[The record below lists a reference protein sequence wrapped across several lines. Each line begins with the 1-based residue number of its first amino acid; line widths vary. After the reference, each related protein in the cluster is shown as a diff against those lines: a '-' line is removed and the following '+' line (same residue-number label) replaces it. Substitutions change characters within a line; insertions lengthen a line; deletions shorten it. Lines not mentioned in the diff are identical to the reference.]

1 MGATDS
7 KLAFRKGVFR
17 LFEERNI
24 APSADDYWSCF
35 WTLPET
41 SDEIYSLIG
50 ANDIRKTRDT
60 AKENLETLL
69 DKVILRIDTIV
80 NAPHFPSTQH
90 PPQHLLNCF
99 RLLTLE
105 RIVPESTLQ
114 GQQFR
119 DTFGDN
125 GGDESTTATTSTNSP
140 SDATAAAALD
150 QKRIIQYDTL
160 KPRGELLLT
169 LIIQCLYLTGFT
181 LPLSVTNSKDESSRV
196 VYAIWEEGVGSS
208 KSLGSSREMDMNR
221 TEVLRTL
228 TMLFSKS
235 MYTSPSNTLAKED
248 LWLNYVVTKTER
260 KIILVL
266 LCSFMNTA
274 CKYDPLGWGVPYNHI
289 MVADPAEQLVATCL
303 RVLLILLDYRSP
315 HAVELMH
322 ELDKHQHRQS
332 LSAATEQLVSDITT
346 PSATE
351 LTNINTAINDNSS
364 LGENAQQSP
373 SIDTNVETTNNTN
386 DAQEESPLPAALLPT
401 SPVSA
406 EIQSILSSVEEIN
419 DTHDNPFKHYLS
431 KLHRTQDFK
440 FLMDG
445 IQRIL
450 YNPLQASN
458 TYLPRSTK
466 RVQCNVEMMMLC
478 WRLME
483 CNQRFKNYLTE
494 TNHALDFMVALIYF
508 SVESKSNIA
517 QVGVVRMCAFIL
529 QTLSSEREFGI
540 KLNTTFTGHS
550 SLPALA
556 RLPAFHGTY
565 GDYLIISIVNLIAS
579 THGSLSSLYPAFILT
594 MTNVSPYL
602 KNLSVGSASK
612 LITLFNSVS
621 SAGFMLADD
630 SNHRLTGYMLE
641 IFNNIIQYHFANNPN
656 VIYAIVRN
664 HTRFDKLFKFTLSS
678 GLAEIEHHRRLKEE
692 RQQST
697 VQQTNAEGSQP
708 ADQQHGPSRRS
719 SSASSFAPLYTLQ
732 KFTPT
737 EEWVSLWFPQ
747 FPLETIQV
755 LLNYLVPLVEEKCTL
770 EGLTTDAQ
778 VLDFLR
784 SVTMVGILPQRH
796 GIFIRKFQWG
806 EALVIWFRSML
817 WGQAYISSM
826 HTSSSP
832 WNGTLIKLF
841 QIKHELPP
849 PTNTNGA
856 AAVAASSPS
865 ALPPP
870 PQQPS
875 IPPTAP
881 LSSSSSSTPLSSSPK
896 SPAAPATTTALSE
909 TSDHT
914 PTSSN

>member
-17 LFEERNI
+17 LFEERHI
-24 APSADDYWSCF
+24 PPLADDYWSCF

-41 SDEIYSLIG
+41 ADDIYSLIG

-69 DKVILRIDTIV
+69 DKIIQRIDAIV
-80 NAPHFPSTQH
+80 NAPHFPSIQH
-90 PPQHLLNCF
+90 PTLHLLNCF
-99 RLLTLE
+99 RLLTRIMPYIFESHDNAEWEDHFFWTSRTVE
-105 RIVPESTLQ
+105 RPDDSVQEQ
-114 GQQFR
+114 QVGEGQ
-119 DTFGDN
+119 
-125 GGDESTTATTSTNSP
+125 DESP
-140 SDATAAAALD
+140 LD
-150 QKRIIQYDTL
+150 QKRIAKYDTL
-160 KPRGELLLT
+160 KPRGEMLLT
-169 LIIQCLYLTGFT
+169 LVIQCLYLTGFT
-181 LPLSVTNSKDESSRV
+181 IPSETSRV
-196 VYAIWEEGVGSS
+196 VYAIWEDGVGSS
-208 KSLGSSREMDMNR
+208 KSLGSSRDMDMNR

-228 TMLFSKS
+228 MMLLSKS
-235 MYTSPSNTLAKED
+235 MYTSPSHTLAKED
-248 LWLNYVVTKTER
+248 LWLNHVVTKTER
-260 KIILVL
+260 KIVLVL

-289 MVADPAEQLVATCL
+289 MVANPREQLVASCL
-303 RVLLILLDYRSP
+303 RVLLVLLDYRSP

-322 ELDKHQHRQS
+322 ELDKQQH
-332 LSAATEQLVSDITT
+332 
-346 PSATE
+346 
-351 LTNINTAINDNSS
+351 
-364 LGENAQQSP
+364 QQSFTAAGEKMVADIANP
-373 SIDTNVETTNNTN
+373 PLASSSSMQVLPTPIDTSIAN
-386 DAQEESPLPAALLPT
+386 DDSTPAVLLPT
-401 SPVSA
+401 SPVSV
-406 EIQSILSSVEEIN
+406 ELQSILSSVEEIN

-450 YNPLQASN
+450 LNPLQANN

-494 TNHALDFMVALIYF
+494 TSHALDFMVVLIYY
-508 SVESKSNIA
+508 SIESKSNIA

-540 KLNTTFTGHS
+540 KLNTVFIGHS

-579 THGSLSSLYPAFILT
+579 THGGLSSLYPAFILT
-594 MTNVSPYL
+594 ITNISPFL
-602 KNLSVGSASK
+602 KNLSVASASK

-621 SAGFMLADD
+621 SPGFMLADD

-641 IFNNIIQYHFANNPN
+641 IFNNIIQYHFADNPN

-664 HTRFDKLFKFTLSS
+664 HARFEKLFTFTLAS
-678 GLAEIEHHRRLKEE
+678 GLAEIDNHRRLKEE
-692 RQQST
+692 KQQQQQSVDDT
-697 VQQTNAEGSQP
+697 TQP
-708 ADQQHGPSRRS
+708 LSENSNHGS
-719 SSASSFAPLYTLQ
+719 SSSLSQMYTMQ

-747 FPLETIQV
+747 FPIETIQV
-755 LLNYLVPLVEEKCTL
+755 LLNYLVPLVEEKCTS

-784 SVTMVGILPQRH
+784 SITMVGILPHRH

-826 HTSSSP
+826 HALSSP

-849 PTNTNGA
+849 
-856 AAVAASSPS
+856 SPS
-865 ALPPP
+865 
-870 PQQPS
+870 S
-875 IPPTAP
+875 KSPT
-881 LSSSSSSTPLSSSPK
+881 TTGSSSP
-896 SPAAPATTTALSE
+896 TA
-909 TSDHT
+909 
-914 PTSSN
+914 

>member
-17 LFEERNI
+17 LFEERVKYR
-24 APSADDYWSCF
+24 PSADDYWSCF

-41 SDEIYSLIG
+41 ADEIYSLIG
-50 ANDIRKTRDT
+50 ANDVRKTRDT

-69 DKVILRIDTIV
+69 DKIILRIDTIV

-99 RLLTLE
+99 RLLTRIMPYIFESPEHAEWEDAFFWTPRTVE
-105 RIVPESTLQ
+105 RI
-114 GQQFR
+114 
-119 DTFGDN
+119 DAFGDD
-125 GGDESTTATTSTNSP
+125 GGDESTPASASTDTP
-140 SDATAAAALD
+140 TDATAGTLD
-150 QKRIIQYDTL
+150 QKRIIEYDTL
-160 KPRGELLLT
+160 KLVLA
-169 LIIQCLYLTGFT
+169 
-181 LPLSVTNSKDESSRV
+181 V

-248 LWLNYVVTKTER
+248 LWLNYV
-260 KIILVL
+260 IILVL

-332 LSAATEQLVSDITT
+332 LSTATEQLISDITT

-351 LTNINTAINDNSS
+351 SANITTTANDNSS
-364 LGENAQQSP
+364 LDENAQQSP
-373 SIDTNVETTNNTN
+373 SIDTNVGTTNNTN
-386 DAQEESPLPAALLPT
+386 DAQEEPSLPAALLPT

-494 TNHALDFMVALIYF
+494 TNHALDFMVVLIYF

-579 THGSLSSLYPAFILT
+579 THGGLSSLYPAFILT
-594 MTNVSPYL
+594 ITNVSPYL

-630 SNHRLTGYMLE
+630 GNHRLTGYMLE
-641 IFNNIIQYHFANNPN
+641 VFNNIIQYHFANNPN
-656 VIYAIVRN
+656 VIYAVVRN
-664 HTRFDKLFKFTLSS
+664 HNRFEKLFKFTLSS

-692 RQQST
+692 RQQSST
-697 VQQTNAEGSQP
+697 VQQANADGSQP
-708 ADQQHGPSRRS
+708 ADRQHEPNRRS
-719 SSASSFAPLYTLQ
+719 SSASSFTPMYTLQ

-849 PTNTNGA
+849 PLNANG
-856 AAVAASSPS
+856 AVAASSPS
-865 ALPPP
+865 ASPPP

-875 IPPTAP
+875 IPATAP
-881 LSSSSSSTPLSSSPK
+881 IVSSSASTPPSSSSR
-896 SPAAPATTTALSE
+896 SPAAPAAPTAATPTTTALSE
-909 TSDHT
+909 TSGHT
-914 PTSSN
+914 PTSST